1 MYFTGEF
8 DEQVDVAVLG
18 FGNAGAVAAVTAH
31 DAGARVVVIEKQPE
45 GNHRPNSRYAAG
57 FFLVPTDVDR
67 ACRYLADLYAV
78 NGEQV
83 SQELIRTWAEETA
96 ANPAWLTE
104 HGGEYAVLGLH
115 GEHDT
120 LPDHDAVTVYKAL
133 PSGDYPGCPLHGLL
147 RSLVFERGIELRY
160 GTAATALLT
169 GPDGA
174 VAGVRVRQ
182 GEVVTTIGVRR
193 GVVLATGGFEG
204 DESLKRQY
212 LPVTPVHFY
221 GSQDNTGDGVR
232 MAQEVGADL
241 WHMNTWPGHF
251 VARFDGTGYGG
262 GTGIDLWGS
271 GRFGPA
277 TDGNP
282 GAIFTDGAG
291 RRFLGEPGRQHAANL
306 ELLAMDARTLT
317 HPRIPTWWI
326 FDDARFRQAPLV
338 PTYSGPAGPVRDHDW
353 SADNVAELERGWI
366 RSGTS
371 VSDLAKACDLDPG
384 ELCATV
390 ARYNEL
396 CSLGRDDDFG
406 RDPVTLTPLTGERFY
421 AVPLWPGGSHTVGG
435 PRRDEHARVVAVHGD
450 VIPNLYSAGELGSV
464 HGLLYPAG
472 GASLAECMAFGRV
485 AGAAAAGN
493 RTGMRRVSSASIG
506 SERCQT

>member
-8 DEQVDVAVLG
+8 DETVDVAVLG
-18 FGNAGAVAAVTAH
+18 FGNAGATAAVTAH
-31 DAGARVVVIEKQPE
+31 DAGARVVVLEKQPAA
-45 GNHRPNSRYAAG
+45 NHRPNSRYAAG

-67 ACRYLADLYAV
+67 ACRYLAALYAV
-78 NGEQV
+78 NGEEV
-83 SQELIRTWAEETA
+83 SPELIRTWAEETA
-96 ANPAWLTE
+96 ANPAWLTA
-104 HGGEYAVLGLH
+104 HGGEYAVLDLH

-120 LPDHDAVTVYKAL
+120 LPGHDAVTVYRAL
-133 PSGDYPGCPLHGLL
+133 PSGDYPGCPLHGFL
-147 RSLVFERGIELRY
+147 RSLVHERGIEVRFD
-160 GTAATALLT
+160 TAATTLLT

-174 VAGVRVRQ
+174 VTGVRARH
-182 GEVVTTIGVRR
+182 GDTDTTIGVRH
-193 GVVLATGGFEG
+193 GVVLAVGGFEG

-212 LPVTPVHFY
+212 LPVTPAHFY

-232 MAQEVGADL
+232 MAQEIGADL

-251 VARFDGTGYGG
+251 VARFDGTGYDG

-282 GAIFTDGAG
+282 GALFVDGAG
-291 RRFLGEPGRQHAANL
+291 HRFLAEPGRQHAAIL

-326 FDDARFRQAPLV
+326 FDDARFAKAPLV

-353 SADNVAELERGWI
+353 SADNMAELERGWI
-366 RSGTS
+366 RCATS
-371 VSDLAKACDLDPG
+371 IPDLAKACDLDPD
-384 ELCATV
+384 ELSSTV

-396 CSLGRDDDFG
+396 CARGRDDDFG
-406 RDPVTLTPLTGERFY
+406 RDPATLTPLTGDRFY

-435 PRRDEHARVVAVHGD
+435 PRRDEHARVVAVHGSA
-450 VIPNLYSAGELGSV
+450 IPNLYSAGELGSI

-472 GASLAECMAFGRV
+472 GASLAECMASGRV
-485 AGAAAAGN
+485 AGAAAAAN
-493 RTGMRRVSSASIG
+493 RTGVR
-506 SERCQT
+506 